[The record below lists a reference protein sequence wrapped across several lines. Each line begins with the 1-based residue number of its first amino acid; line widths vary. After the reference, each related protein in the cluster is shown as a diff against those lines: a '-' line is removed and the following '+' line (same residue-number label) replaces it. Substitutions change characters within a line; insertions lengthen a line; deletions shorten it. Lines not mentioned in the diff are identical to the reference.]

1 GVTVVVKNT
10 TIGTTTDIDGNF
22 SLSVSADANALVF
35 SFIGMESKEVPIDGK
50 TTINVSMDSSS
61 EDIEEV
67 VVVAFGTQK
76 KTEMVGSVSSIKPA
90 ELRIPA
96 SNLTTALSGQAAGV
110 ISYQLSG
117 EPGQDNANFFIRG
130 VTSFGTGKVDP
141 LILIDG

>member
-1 GVTVVVKNT
+1 MSRIKKYLQILLLALLIPIWSFGQNDFRIRGKVTSAEDKQPLPGVTVVVKNT

-22 SLSVSADANALVF
+22 SLSVSSEADALVF

-50 TTINVSMDSSS
+50 TTINVELTSAS

-90 ELRIPA
+90 ELRIPE
-96 SNLTTALSGQAAGV
+96 V
-110 ISYQLSG
+110 I
-117 EPGQDNANFFIRG
+117 
-130 VTSFGTGKVDP
+130 
-141 LILIDG
+141 